1 MHLLNVIFSFN
12 GKNLKVL
19 NLRCWEKAW
28 SFQSSDFS
36 FISVSSPP
44 RTTCPFLH
52 FLQWNVCGCWILCI
66 FLNLVF
72 ALDTTTFTS
81 FSTLIFLGI
90 LLFYHS
96 ITQNSA
102 LQKYRHIEDM
112 EHNQTLKLPTTWSL
126 LVQSVW
132 QMSLCFSSLDFL
144 NVPRCSQ
151 TQSFRLLFLL
161 LGILPVLLHMLA
173 CLLAHVF
180 CLNLQSIFNIPWDSL
195 NWKFYLKFLNICS

>member
-1 MHLLNVIFSFN
+1 MAICVWTFVHLLNVIFSFY

-19 NLRCWEKAW
+19 NLRCWEKPW
-28 SFQSSDFS
+28 SFQSSDFP

-52 FLQWNVCGCWILCI
+52 FLQRNVRGCWILCI

-72 ALDTTTFTS
+72 ALDTTTLTS
-81 FSTLIFLGI
+81 FSTLIFLWI

-132 QMSLCFSSLDFL
+132 QMSLCFPSLDFL

-151 TQSFRLLFLL
+151 TQSFHLLFLL
-161 LGILPVLLHMLA
+161 LGILPVLLPMLA
-173 CLLAHVF
+173 CSLSPCLL
-180 CLNLQSIFNIPWDSL
+180 
-195 NWKFYLKFLNICS
+195 LKFTKHF